1 MRGFITTV
9 CGVFGAGVLIAG
21 TAAPT
26 GYDITNEALPSQAQ
40 QQQQQPPPPPPT
52 QQQQEVLLNTVG
64 KASTGPKL
72 GMQAFTGAVEAA
84 RVVAEVLWNDL
95 DYEREYHMISRKAT
109 AGIPAAT
116 DPTSLPFATWKEA
129 GADYV
134 MMGAVQDTAGKLAVE
149 IRIVRVGGV
158 EPGAVKF
165 AQRYDGCA
173 SANLRYCAHHIAD
186 DIHKKEMN
194 LEGVARTRIAFTS
207 DRAGE
212 RLTGRPM
219 QDATVGKEIY
229 LMDYDGA
236 RQTRVTSSRSLNI
249 APTWGPD
256 GRTLAYA
263 SFASGYPDVYV
274 STLDGRP
281 VQRPARGNEKV
292 QNWNPAISPDGS
304 MIAFTST
311 RAGQGQ
317 TDIWVINRDGSNPRN
332 LTPNTPSYEGAPTW
346 SPGGNQIAFTSDR
359 TGLNQIYIMNSDG
372 TNSRRMTFDKQVD
385 RPTWSVRGFIA
396 YTLRQPSGHDIARL
410 DLART
415 EVRVITTGSGSNVQ
429 PTVSPNGR
437 HIIFVTTRWGK
448 QHLASIDLD
457 GQNIRQLT
465 EIGNNNYPS
474 WSPSPGGR

>member
-1 MRGFITTV
+1 MRGIIATV

-21 TAAPT
+21 PAAPT
-26 GYDITNEALPSQAQ
+26 GYEITSVALASHA
-40 QQQQQPPPPPPT
+40 QQQQQPPPPPPPA
-52 QQQQEVLLNTVG
+52 QQQEVLLNTVG
-64 KASTGPKL
+64 KVTTGPKL
-72 GMQAFTGAVEAA
+72 GMQTFAGPAETA

-95 DYEREYHMISRKAT
+95 DYEREYQMISRKAT

-116 DPTSLPFATWKEA
+116 SPALLPFDTWKEA

-134 MMGAVQDTAGKLAVE
+134 MMGTVQDNGGKLAVE
-149 IRIVRVGGV
+149 IRVVRVGGV
-158 EPGAVKF
+158 EPGAIKF

-186 DIHKKEMN
+186 DVHKKEMN
-194 LEGVARTRIAFTS
+194 LDGVARTRIAFTS

-212 RLTGRPM
+212 RLPGRPT
-219 QDATVGKEIY
+219 QDSTVGKEIY

-281 VQRPARGNEKV
+281 VQRPARGTERIH
-292 QNWNPAISPDGS
+292 NWDPEISPDGT
-304 MIAFTST
+304 MIAFTSSRVT
-311 RAGQGQ
+311 QGQ
-317 TDIWVINRDGSNPRN
+317 PDIWVMNRDGSNLRN
-332 LTPNTPSYEGAPTW
+332 LTPTSSSAEGAPTW

-359 TGLNQIYIMNSDG
+359 TGLNQLYVMNADG
-372 TNSRRMTFDKQVD
+372 TGVRRLTFDKQVD

-415 EVRVITTGSGSNVQ
+415 EPRVITDGRGSNVQ

-448 QHLASIDLD
+448 QHLASVDLD
-457 GQNIRQLT
+457 GKNIRQLT
-465 EIGNNNYPS
+465 EVGNNTHPS
-474 WSPSPGGR
+474 WSPSPGR

>member
-1 MRGFITTV
+1 MRGLLMTA
-9 CGVFGAGVLIAG
+9 CGVLGTGVIVLG
-21 TAAPT
+21 TPALS
-26 GYDITNEALPSQAQ
+26 GYDITGAPIAEQG
-40 QQQQQPPPPPPT
+40 QQQQQPPPPPPQRPSDLVFEAT
-52 QQQQEVLLNTVG
+52 G
-64 KASTGPKL
+64 IGGGGPKL
-72 GMQAFTGAVEAA
+72 GMQAFTGTAEAA

-95 DYEREYHMISRKAT
+95 DYEREYQMISRKAT
-109 AGIPAAT
+109 AGIPGAAT
-116 DPTSLPFATWKEA
+116 PASLPFDTWKQA

-134 MMGAVQDTAGKLAVE
+134 MMGTVQDVAGKLAVE
-149 IRIVRVGGV
+149 IRMVRVGGS
-158 EPGAVKF
+158 EPGSIKF
-165 AQRYDGCA
+165 AQRYDGCT

-186 DIHKKEMN
+186 DIHQKEMN

-263 SFASGYPDVYV
+263 SFASGYPDLYV

-304 MIAFTST
+304 LIAYTST

-317 TDIWVINRDGSNPRN
+317 TDIWVMGRDGSNARN

-346 SPGGNQIAFTSDR
+346 APGGNQIAFTSDR
-359 TGLNQIYIMNSDG
+359 TGINQIYVMNNDG
-372 TNSRRMTFDKQVD
+372 TGVRRMTFDKQVD

-415 EVRVITTGSGSNVQ
+415 EPRVITDGRGSNVQ

-448 QHLASIDLD
+448 QHLASVDLD
-457 GQNIRQLT
+457 GKNIRQLT
-465 EIGNNNYPS
+465 EVGNNTHPS
-474 WSPSPGGR
+474 WSPSPGR

>member
-26 GYDITNEALPSQAQ
+26 GYHITNEALPSQAQ
-40 QQQQQPPPPPPT
+40 QQQQPPPPPPPT

-64 KASTGPKL
+64 KAGTGPKL
-72 GMQAFTGAVEAA
+72 GMQAFTGPAEAA

-116 DPTSLPFATWKEA
+116 APTSLPFATWKEA

-194 LEGVARTRIAFTS
+194 LDGVARTRVAFTS

-249 APTWGPD
+249 APTGGTTAPKP
-256 GRTLAYA
+256 GTIPPSPAEYYNTAYNYYYENQFEMA
-263 SFASGYPDVYV
+263 V
-274 STLDGRP
+274 
-281 VQRPARGNEKV
+281 KV
-292 QNWNPAISPDGS
+292 LGDAISRFPE
-304 MIAFTST
+304 ST
-311 RAGQGQ
+311 EAPRAQ
-317 TDIWVINRDGSNPRN
+317 
-332 LTPNTPSYEGAPTW
+332 NTIGDAY
-346 SPGGNQIAFTSDR
+346 
-359 TGLNQIYIMNSDG
+359 Y
-372 TNSRRMTFDKQVD
+372 RMGRFKEALMAHT
-385 RPTWSVRGFIA
+385 A
-396 YTLRQPSGHDIARL
+396 
-410 DLART
+410 
-415 EVRVITTGSGSNVQ
+415 VITNYKDPDAVSDAYYKQGMDYEALKQIEAARKSYTQVVSLFPNSSAAVQ
-429 PTVSPNGR
+429 AQQALR
-437 HIIFVTTRWGK
+437 RIGK
-448 QHLASIDLD
+448 
-457 GQNIRQLT
+457 
-465 EIGNNNYPS
+465 
-474 WSPSPGGR
+474 